1 MPCLIALLALLT
13 PRLVIVLLA
22 LFSTYL
28 TDAYNTVIWP
38 LLGFFFMPFL
48 TLGYAAAVNEGGG
61 VKGLWLAVVIIAVL
75 MDLSGGPAAT
85 HQTVVY
91 RRSRRV

>member
-1 MPCLIALLALLT
+1 MPCLIALIALFT

-22 LFSTYL
+22 IFSTYL
-28 TDAYNTVIWP
+28 SDAYDTVLWP

-61 VKGLWLAVVIIAVL
+61 VAGLWLAVVIVAAL
-75 MDLSGGPAAT
+75 MDLSSGPTTA

-91 RRSRRV
+91 RRRRV

>member
-1 MPCLIALLALLT
+1 MPCLLAILALLT

-28 TDAYNTVIWP
+28 SSAYETLIWP

-48 TLGYAAAVNEGGG
+48 TLGYAAAMNEGNG
-61 VKGLWLAVVIIAVL
+61 VQGLWLAVVIIAAL
-75 MDLSGGPAAT
+75 MDLGSGPTAT

-91 RRSRRV
+91 RTKRV